1 MSERYHLHHG
11 VELIIEQEIIDLLRD
26 HGVPDLAIEK
36 LDTTI
41 SPRIALRYH
50 ASAPFSKKKE
60 LEVEAE
66 RMGKREDLN
75 LYVRG
80 FFCKT
85 YKKKDP
91 VLLFEG
97 TFDGRSYYINVLGD
111 PGMTAMALKKCA
123 NPGHFGKF
131 YTFERLTIPCRP
143 YIHISRAS

>member
-60 LEVEAE
+60 LEVESEGA
-66 RMGKREDLN
+66 
-75 LYVRG
+75 RG
-80 FFCKT
+80 VEI
-85 YKKKDP
+85 DG
-91 VLLFEG
+91 E
-97 TFDGRSYYINVLGD
+97 DGRHGI
-111 PGMTAMALKKCA
+111 
-123 NPGHFGKF
+123 
-131 YTFERLTIPCRP
+131 R
-143 YIHISRAS
+143 